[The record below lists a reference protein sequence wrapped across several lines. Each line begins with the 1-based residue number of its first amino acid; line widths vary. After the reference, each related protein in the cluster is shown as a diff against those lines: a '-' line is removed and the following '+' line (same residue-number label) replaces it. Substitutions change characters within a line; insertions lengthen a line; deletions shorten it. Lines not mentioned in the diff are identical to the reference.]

1 MNTDLHIYYKISIS
15 NKKKEIEKELFKLL
29 SKNFNIEK
37 FVDITLEKESNEEK
51 NVIKKGITC
60 FKTIWK
66 TQKLKSTKD
75 MWFIF
80 VGKGDIPK
88 VYSNVKMIFI
98 SKNPILGPNKLYYSL
113 IKSEK
118 KIKNVISDVFKN
130 KPLEYN
136 LNYY

>member
-1 MNTDLHIYYKISIS
+1 
-15 NKKKEIEKELFKLL
+15 
-29 SKNFNIEK
+29 
-37 FVDITLEKESNEEK
+37 
-51 NVIKKGITC
+51 
-60 FKTIWK
+60 
-66 TQKLKSTKD
+66 